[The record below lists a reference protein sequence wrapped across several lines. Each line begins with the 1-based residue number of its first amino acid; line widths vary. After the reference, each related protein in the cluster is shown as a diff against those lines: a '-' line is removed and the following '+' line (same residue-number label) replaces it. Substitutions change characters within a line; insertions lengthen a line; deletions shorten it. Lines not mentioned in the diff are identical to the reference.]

1 MHNVNL
7 LLMFSIV
14 DTISDYFETKHYF
27 AFGLELFVI
36 LSIIVTCLVFACKYI
51 KKRYVFTSSAI
62 LITGL
67 ILSEIFELKILPIV
81 LLVVFVVLV
90 ACASTAVST
99 HLKNVVNINQKSKNN
114 KNIGFNEEAKEELI
128 ETLIQT
134 VEHLSSRRIG
144 AIITIEKEHSLNT
157 YVDQAV
163 RIDAEVSYELLNTI
177 FFPNTALHDGAVIIR
192 GNRIVCASAYYP
204 SCNKTDIPQSYGS
217 RHRAAIAISEVS
229 DAFTIVVSEETGK
242 IAVTISGT
250 ITGGISLDSLRV
262 SLNQHIIVK

>member
-1 MHNVNL
+1 MLNVNL
-7 LLMFSIV
+7 LAV
-14 DTISDYFETKHYF
+14 TQVISKYIADGKYLQLIIE
-27 AFGLELFVI
+27 ALVI
-36 LSIIVTCLVFACKYI
+36 LGIIVAGLIIACKYI
-51 KKRYVFTSSAI
+51 KKRYVFASAI
-62 LITGL
+62 VLVVGL
-67 ILSEIFELKILPIV
+67 IISEILKLQILPIV
-81 LLVVFVVLV
+81 LLVIFAILV
-90 ACASTAVST
+90 GCASGAVSS
-99 HLKNVVNINQKSKNN
+99 HLKSIVNVNQKTKNN

-163 RIDAEVSYELLNTI
+163 RIDAAISYELLNTI

-192 GNRIVCASAYYP
+192 GNKIICASAYYP

-217 RHRAAIAISEVS
+217 RHRAAIGISEVS

-242 IAVTISGT
+242 IAVTIGGT
-250 ITGGISLDSLRV
+250 ITGGISLESLRV